1 MLVDSVIP
9 RNLTNISPLPVN
21 TDKKLLSAA
30 ENDQNHDV
38 EINNNNNSN
47 NDDNKCDRVRS
58 LLRLRPHP
66 RYPVLSD
73 KVDVRQVAGF
83 FNIDMDT
90 ASVHIICI

>member
-21 TDKKLLSAA
+21 TDKKLLAAA
-30 ENDQNHDV
+30 EDDLNHDV

-73 KVDVRQVAGF
+73 KVEVR
-83 FNIDMDT
+83 
-90 ASVHIICI
+90 

>member
-21 TDKKLLSAA
+21 TDKKLLAAA
-30 ENDQNHDV
+30 EDDLIRDV
-38 EINNNNNSN
+38 EVNNNSSNN
-47 NDDNKCDRVRS
+47 NDSKCDGVRS

-73 KVDVRQVAGF
+73 KVEVR
-83 FNIDMDT
+83 
-90 ASVHIICI
+90 

>member
-21 TDKKLLSAA
+21 TDKKLLAAA
-30 ENDQNHDV
+30 EDDLNRDL

-47 NDDNKCDRVRS
+47 NNDNKCNRVRG

-73 KVDVRQVAGF
+73 KVDVRRVVGRVLQY
-83 FNIDMDT
+83 
-90 ASVHIICI
+90 

>member
-21 TDKKLLSAA
+21 TDKKLLAAA
-30 ENDQNHDV
+30 EDDLNRDV
-38 EINNNNNSN
+38 EINNNSKDNNN
-47 NDDNKCDRVRS
+47 DNKCNRVRG

-73 KVDVRQVAGF
+73 KVDVRRVVGRVLQY
-83 FNIDMDT
+83 
-90 ASVHIICI
+90 

>member
-21 TDKKLLSAA
+21 TDKKLLAAA
-30 ENDQNHDV
+30 EDDLIRDV
-38 EINNNNNSN
+38 EVNNNSSN
-47 NDDNKCDRVRS
+47 NNDNKCDRVRS

-73 KVDVRQVAGF
+73 KVEVR
-83 FNIDMDT
+83 
-90 ASVHIICI
+90 

>member
-21 TDKKLLSAA
+21 TDKKLLAAA
-30 ENDQNHDV
+30 EDDLIRDV
-38 EINNNNNSN
+38 EVNNNSSN
-47 NDDNKCDRVRS
+47 NNDNKCDGVRS

-73 KVDVRQVAGF
+73 KVEVR
-83 FNIDMDT
+83 
-90 ASVHIICI
+90 

>member
-21 TDKKLLSAA
+21 TDKKLFAAA
-30 ENDQNHDV
+30 EDQNHDV

>member
-21 TDKKLLSAA
+21 TDKKLLAVA
-30 ENDQNHDV
+30 EDDLIRDV
-38 EINNNNNSN
+38 EINNNNSN
-47 NDDNKCDRVRS
+47 NNDNKCDRVRS

-73 KVDVRQVAGF
+73 KVEVR
-83 FNIDMDT
+83 
-90 ASVHIICI
+90 

>member
-21 TDKKLLSAA
+21 TDKKLLAAA
-30 ENDQNHDV
+30 EDDLNRDV
-38 EINNNNNSN
+38 EINNNSN
-47 NDDNKCDRVRS
+47 DNKCNRVRG

-73 KVDVRQVAGF
+73 KVDVRQV
-83 FNIDMDT
+83 
-90 ASVHIICI
+90 VLQY